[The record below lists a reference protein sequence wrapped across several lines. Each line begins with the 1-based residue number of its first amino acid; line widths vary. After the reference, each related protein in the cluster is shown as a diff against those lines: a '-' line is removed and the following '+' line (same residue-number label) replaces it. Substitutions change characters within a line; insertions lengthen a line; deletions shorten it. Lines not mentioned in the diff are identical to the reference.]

1 MFEEVCWITLR
12 TTHCNIIFCCLQDKD
27 KEALSHLKEVTVDEI
42 MEAQRAEQT
51 AKEEQEK
58 VKTKALL
65 QRGLPVTESDTYLS
79 HDDIFT

>member
-1 MFEEVCWITLR
+1 M
-12 TTHCNIIFCCLQDKD
+12 
-27 KEALSHLKEVTVDEI
+27 SHLKEVTVDEI

>member
-1 MFEEVCWITLR
+1 
-12 TTHCNIIFCCLQDKD
+12 
-27 KEALSHLKEVTVDEI
+27 

-79 HDDIFT
+79 HDDIFTQFDKKALFFGPLSKQGSTNVQWNDVAIKETCHRPVCQT